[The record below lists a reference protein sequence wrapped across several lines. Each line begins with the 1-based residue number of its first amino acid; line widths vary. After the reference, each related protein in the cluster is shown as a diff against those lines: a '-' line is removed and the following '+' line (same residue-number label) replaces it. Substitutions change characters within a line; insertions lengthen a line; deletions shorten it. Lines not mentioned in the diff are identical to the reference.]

1 MDARPRPGFLQLD
14 GREAP
19 ALYVLGLLASV
30 GGGSLFFAAIAGA
43 GEVALAVSLLAL
55 SFGLIALSGASALQ
69 RSVDTPE
76 WSWRGPG
83 PLAIFWS
90 ALPLAILAPALLLL
104 LFAPFGGFAQLDAA
118 SATLAIALS
127 TNLATTLVVALI
139 VVGTGAA
146 RWSEISGE
154 HHIPSPN
161 LPTADRRG
169 GALGDVAWGF
179 VLTVPIVVAAALFS
193 ALLIQSTGAVP
204 ESPLPPSSDS
214 RALLVNLLSAVIVAP
229 IGEEI
234 LYRGVI
240 AQAWGR
246 QSGARRAIVFS
257 AIVFAFAHTLNIGG
271 ESIGGALAVAGV
283 AFAIRLPLGIALGW
297 LWVRR
302 RSLLAT
308 IVLHASYNAVLVI
321 ATFAA

>member
-1 MDARPRPGFLQLD
+1 
-14 GREAP
+14 
-19 ALYVLGLLASV
+19 
-30 GGGSLFFAAIAGA
+30 
-43 GEVALAVSLLAL
+43 
-55 SFGLIALSGASALQ
+55 
-69 RSVDTPE
+69 
-76 WSWRGPG
+76 
-83 PLAIFWS
+83 
-90 ALPLAILAPALLLL
+90 
-104 LFAPFGGFAQLDAA
+104 LDAA
-118 SATLAIALS
+118 PSTLAIALS
-127 TNLATTLVVALI
+127 TNLATTLVVAII

-146 RWSEISGE
+146 RWSEITGE
-154 HHIPSPN
+154 HSIPSPN
-161 LPTADRRG
+161 LPVADRRG
-169 GALGDVAWGF
+169 GTLGDVAWGLA
-179 VLTVPIVVAAALFS
+179 LTVPIVVAAALFS

-204 ESPLPPSSDS
+204 DSPLPPSDGS
-214 RALLVNLLSAVIVAP
+214 RALLFNLLSAVIVAP

-271 ESIGGALAVAGV
+271 ESIGDALAVAGV
-283 AFAIRLPLGIALGW
+283 AFAIRLPLGLALGW

-308 IVLHASYNAVLVI
+308 IVLHAAYNAVLVL

>member
-1 MDARPRPGFLQLD
+1 MDARPRPGPLQLA

-19 ALYVLGLLASV
+19 ALYVLGLLASI
-30 GGGSLFFAAIAGA
+30 GGGALFFAASAGA
-43 GEVALAVSLLAL
+43 GDLALAISLLVL
-55 SFGLIALSGASALQ
+55 SLGLIGLSGASALQ
-69 RSVDTPE
+69 RFVDTPE
-76 WSWRGPG
+76 SSWRGPG

-90 ALPLAILAPALLLL
+90 ALSLAILAPSVLLL

-118 SATLAIALS
+118 PATLAIALC
-127 TNLATTLVVALI
+127 TNLATTLAVALI
-139 VVGTGAA
+139 VVGTGAV
-146 RWSEISGE
+146 RWSEIAGE
-154 HHIPSPN
+154 HRIVSPN
-161 LPTADRRG
+161 LPAADRRG
-169 GALGDVAWGF
+169 GALGDVAWGLA
-179 VLTVPIVVAAALFS
+179 LTVPIVVAAALFS

-204 ESPLPPSSDS
+204 DSPLPPSDGSS
-214 RALLVNLLSAVIVAP
+214 ALLFNLLSAVIVAP

-257 AIVFAFAHTLNIGG
+257 AIVFAFAHTLAIGG
-271 ESIGGALAVAGV
+271 ESVGDALAVAGV
-283 AFAIRLPLGIALGW
+283 AFAIRLPLGLALGW

-308 IVLHASYNAVLVI
+308 IVLHAAYNALLVL
-321 ATFAA
+321 ASFAA

>member
-1 MDARPRPGFLQLD
+1 MDVRPRPGLLQLAD
-14 GREAP
+14 REAP

-43 GEVALAVSLLAL
+43 GELALAVGLLVLSL
-55 SFGLIALSGASALQ
+55 GLIGLSGASALQ

-90 ALPLAILAPALLLL
+90 ALPLAILAPAPLLL

-146 RWSEISGE
+146 KWREIVGE
-154 HHIPSPN
+154 HQIASPN
-161 LPTADRRG
+161 LPVADRRG
-169 GALGDVAWGF
+169 GARGDVAWGLA
-179 VLTVPIVVAAALFS
+179 LTIPIVVAAALFS

-204 ESPLPPSSDS
+204 ESPLPPSDDS
-214 RALLVNLLSAVIVAP
+214 RALLFNLLSAVIVAP

-246 QSGARRAIVFS
+246 QSGARRAIIFS

-271 ESIGGALAVAGV
+271 ESVGDALAVAGV

-308 IVLHASYNAVLVI
+308 IVLHAAYNALLVL
-321 ATFAA
+321 ATFTA